1 MPRRL
6 ILIAAWLGA
15 TFIAVVVASVA
26 VGAVRGEVTD
36 QPRSASPFFVESVDE
51 AAAEGDPTTSTSST
65 TTTQPEPTTTT
76 TTQPEPTTTP
86 PTQPE
91 PTTTT
96 STQPESTT
104 TTTTLAEPLR
114 LPPYQTAG
122 GTVTIEVLD
131 PYVWLV
137 GAVPNVGFTA
147 DVEHG
152 GPEKVEVE
160 FEAEDANSEFHARWE
175 AGQLIIDIEDE

>member
-51 AAAEGDPTTSTSST
+51 GAAEGDPTTSTSST

-76 TTQPEPTTTP
+76 TTQPE
-86 PTQPE
+86 
-91 PTTTT
+91 
-96 STQPESTT
+96 STT
-104 TTTTLAEPLR
+104 TTPTLAEPLR